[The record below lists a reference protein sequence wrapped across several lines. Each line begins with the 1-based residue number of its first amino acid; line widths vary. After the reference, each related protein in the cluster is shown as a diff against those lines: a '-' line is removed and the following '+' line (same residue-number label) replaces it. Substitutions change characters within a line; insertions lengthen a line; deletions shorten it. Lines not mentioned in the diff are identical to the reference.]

1 MSVRRTTFIL
11 GAIILV
17 SLFLRFYQIDKNP
30 RAMYGDGLTGAYDAY
45 SILKTG
51 HDQKGNFLPL
61 VFSLGGGR
69 PGGYIYAS
77 VPFVAL
83 FGPNALASQMVSV
96 LSGIGIVILLYL
108 LGKRFLSQGAG
119 LSIAAIAAINPW
131 QLSLSRGPFES
142 HFALFLTLL
151 GVYAFV
157 RGLKA
162 GWWFLL
168 FGLSFGLAS
177 QTYSTYRLTIPLMTL
192 LLLLWSQNFRLK
204 AVFDYLKKPALMLSL
219 IIIFAS
225 AILSVYLTV
234 SRGAE
239 DRFDIINIFK
249 DPNLRSV
256 ISQKVRDER
265 LLDKLPPGSVNILH
279 TPQLEL
285 LGILSENYFQNLLPD
300 FLFLHGD
307 GQVRHNPAEMG
318 GFFWIDLILL
328 IIGLVYLFRKDKR
341 MLALLCGWI
350 LIAPTATSLVGG
362 AHALRS
368 SLLLP
373 PLLIVVGIGLW
384 RLLKNYPKTN
394 SLILLLL
401 TTAFAIQLVI
411 FLDRF
416 YFVAPQKH
424 ARFWSYPAKEAVVLA
439 QKNQA
444 KFDFIFLSND
454 IDNMEFAYPAYT
466 KLDPQLVIRQN
477 QNPAKIGEFKFFK
490 YGNVYIGSLPNT
502 RVKQFIKDLP
512 GSVLYIGADKEQ
524 QFLDNYKII
533 GGFDKLPDLVVTAK
547 DGEANLDLRSFQLND
562 MTDPFKTVN

>member
-1 MSVRRTTFIL
+1 MRKATLLLFLIL
-11 GAIILV
+11 LV
-17 SLFLRFYQIDKNP
+17 ASFLRFYQITANP
-30 RAMYGDGLTGAYDAY
+30 KAMYGDELTLAYDAY
-45 SILKTG
+45 SLLKTG
-51 HDQKGNFLPL
+51 QDQKGNPHPL

-69 PGGYIYAS
+69 PGGYIYAT

-83 FGPNALASQMVSV
+83 FGPTAFASRMVSV

-108 LGKRFLSQGAG
+108 LGKKLLSQNTG
-119 LSIAAIAAINPW
+119 LAIAIVAAINPW

-157 RGLKA
+157 RGLKKK
-162 GWWFLL
+162 WWFLL

-177 QTYSTYRLTIPLMTL
+177 QTYSTYRLTIPLMTI
-192 LLLLWSQNFRLK
+192 LLLWIKRDSF
-204 AVFDYLKKPALMLSL
+204 KKPFLIFSLAL
-219 IIIFAS
+219 IAFS

-234 SRGAE
+234 SRGNQ

-249 DPNLRSV
+249 NQDLRSA
-256 ISQKVRDER
+256 ISQKIRNER
-265 LLDKLPPGSVNILH
+265 LLDSLSPATANILH
-279 TPQLEL
+279 APQLEL
-285 LGILSENYFQNLLPD
+285 LSLLSENYFQNLLPD

-307 GQVRHNPAEMG
+307 GQVRHNPAETG

-328 IIGLVYLFRKDKR
+328 IIGTVYLFKKEKG
-341 MLALLCGWI
+341 LLTLLTGWI
-350 LIAPTATSLVGG
+350 LIAPIATSLVGG

-373 PLLIVVGIGLW
+373 PLLILVGIGVW
-384 RLLKNYPKTN
+384 RLLENKHKINP
-394 SLILLLL
+394 LILLILSL
-401 TTAFAIQLVI
+401 VFVIQFI
-411 FLDRF
+411 FFIDRF

-424 ARFWSYPAKEAVVLA
+424 ARFWSYPAKEAVALTL
-439 QKNQA
+439 KNQA
-444 KFDFIFLSND
+444 KFDYIILSND

-466 KLDPQLVIRQN
+466 KLDPDLVIKQN

-502 RVKQFIKDLP
+502 RVMQFIKELP

-524 QFLDNYKII
+524 QFLDKYKII
-533 GGFDKLPDLVVTAK
+533 GGFDKLPDLIITAK
-547 DGEANLDLRSFQLND
+547 DAEPDLDLRHFQ
-562 MTDPFKTVN
+562 KTTY